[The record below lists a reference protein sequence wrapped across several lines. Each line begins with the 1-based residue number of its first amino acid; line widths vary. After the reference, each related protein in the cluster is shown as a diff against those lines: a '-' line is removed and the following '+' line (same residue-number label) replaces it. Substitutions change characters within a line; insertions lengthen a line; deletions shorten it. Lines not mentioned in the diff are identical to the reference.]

1 MAHRISPTDPLLI
14 FVVRHLLRRD
24 KNTQSSVSILECLV
38 SDITE
43 EGKNRYNNDSVFNKI
58 YWANKKKKKKN
69 QQNISD
75 SSLRKYPVL
84 EMEHAVTTKNL
95 WLAHKFFFFKDNTLK
110 VAKTVFLMHYLVRMA
125 SRCQW
130 HCIKIVKLK
139 KKRWRYKK
147 EQVLNLQ
154 NI

>member
-43 EGKNRYNNDSVFNKI
+43 EGKKDITTIQFSTKYI
-58 YWANKKKKKKN
+58 EQTKKKKKN

-95 WLAHKFFFFKDNTLK
+95 
-110 VAKTVFLMHYLVRMA
+110 
-125 SRCQW
+125 
-130 HCIKIVKLK
+130 
-139 KKRWRYKK
+139 
-147 EQVLNLQ
+147 
-154 NI
+154 